1 MHQLPAGTSLKD
13 LSIDTDIKIHALQN
27 ASILDQAYDKLRNE
41 IKSLSTQNLSFQ
53 ARDKQVSDELRSLR
67 ESAIVKENQIATLI
81 QEKEFFPLLH
91 KDEKILP
98 LSKADFNPMLIK
110 NGQNHN

>member
-1 MHQLPAGTSLKD
+1 MSFFVKNHINRPNGIVEA
-13 LSIDTDIKIHALQN
+13 
-27 ASILDQAYDKLRNE
+27 E
-41 IKSLSTQNLSFQ
+41 IYYVLAISGIEY
-53 ARDKQVSDELRSLR
+53 AICISDPNISEY
-67 ESAIVKENQIATLI
+67 ITLI